1 MKTAIEVPADEVRKV
16 FLLLED
22 LNSFLHDPQK
32 YGDTERV
39 DQIRRRWNVWKIARG
54 LLSDRLELASLRDL
68 QEEMQNRPSPF
79 ENGH

>member
-1 MKTAIEVPADEVRKV
+1 MKTAIEVPADEVRQV
-16 FLLLED
+16 FMLLED

-39 DQIRRRWNVWKIARG
+39 IKFVEGGMYKRLHEAYYQTVWNWLPQGI
-54 LLSDRLELASLRDL
+54 
-68 QEEMQNRPSPF
+68 QEEMLNRPSPF

>member
-39 DQIRRRWNVWKIARG
+39 DQIRRRWNV
-54 LLSDRLELASLRDL
+54 
-68 QEEMQNRPSPF
+68 
-79 ENGH
+79 